1 VQPFAGII
9 DGESSAIAGPY
20 GYAFDTAQT
29 GTVTA
34 AGSAARKDR
43 LDVQV
48 SDPAESDGS
57 SVPAIK
63 IIYTQ
68 GAATG
73 GAVPSAPARS
83 HALCVFNVPA
93 TGGGSPTISWA
104 PDWSGDPGEWTFNT
118 YAELTAY
125 TTLITAANVPA
136 GQRATV
142 IADTTTANNGEYVW
156 SGSIWIAQ
164 AGTGSGT
171 VTPSTGWVNP
181 SVLPGNSLVITPL
194 GIDRIAPGYGVLSG
208 ILAYTGADVSG
219 AVWGDRYQVAAI
231 SGVTVRR
238 FTEVPGISGTGSPI
252 AINVRTD
259 GKVYFRYITTSTG
272 TVNTSTWV
280 RLDGIVVPILY

>member
-1 VQPFAGII
+1 VSVSDANDQAVFGVLKGVA
-9 DGESSAIAGPY
+9 SATPAKRTDLPGGAEEI
-20 GYAFDTAQT
+20 
-29 GTVTA
+29 GTVLIPSTATATNSSGVIITTTCRFTSTAGGKVPFRTLAELQAWTTA
-34 AGSAARKDR
+34 APRQDAS
-43 LDVQV
+43 
-48 SDPAESDGS
+48 
-57 SVPAIK
+57 
-63 IIYTQ
+63 
-68 GAATG
+68 
-73 GAVPSAPARS
+73 
-83 HALCVFNVPA
+83 
-93 TGGGSPTISWA
+93 
-104 PDWSGDPGEWTFNT
+104 
-118 YAELTAY
+118 
-125 TTLITAANVPA
+125 
-136 GQRATV
+136 V
-142 IADTTTANNGEYVW
+142 IADATTANNGEYVR